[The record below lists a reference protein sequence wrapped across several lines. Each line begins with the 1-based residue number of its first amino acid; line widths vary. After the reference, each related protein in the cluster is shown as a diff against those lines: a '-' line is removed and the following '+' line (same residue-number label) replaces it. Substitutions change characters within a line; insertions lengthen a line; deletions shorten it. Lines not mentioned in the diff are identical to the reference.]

1 MATKHGV
8 NYKYTAGSQM
18 SPLDKAFQDATALSN
33 ALHPDQTIG
42 DATQL
47 AKRLGYDLVLTHVE
61 REPSKKSMPRPYA
74 RPWGLPAEQPIVLHT
89 NEQR

>member
-8 NYKYTAGSQM
+8 NYKYTAGHKLM
-18 SPLDKAFQDATALSN
+18 PLDKAFRDATALAS

-42 DATQL
+42 DATKL
-47 AKRLGYDLVLTHVE
+47 AARLGYDLVLTHVE
-61 REPSKKSMPRPYA
+61 RTPPQQPKAYA